1 MHYLIQSYHLI
12 FPSDESPL
20 ILDSKM
26 ETVAKLNPPFRG
38 NFKTCKSSAFF
49 NLSRNTCKLR
59 SRVWYVDK
67 SKNLYS
73 FDLSNLQ
80 EKIARLR
87 SEQLTAGSADG
98 CKALPGIEGILL
110 HSEVE
115 EFCLDPFSSAL
126 TIFVLATDGT
136 VQKLQSNDGRLPLT
150 SLHSAKRPQE
160 KKRGLHSNR
169 LYSEVCS
176 DSLDTQGWKIVQ
188 DTVSDFFE
196 TIDSLDHLFNDH
208 R

>member
-67 SKNLYS
+67 SKN
-73 FDLSNLQ
+73 FILS
-80 EKIARLR
+80 I
-87 SEQLTAGSADG
+87 SAI
-98 CKALPGIEGILL
+98 C
-110 HSEVE
+110 
-115 EFCLDPFSSAL
+115 
-126 TIFVLATDGT
+126 
-136 VQKLQSNDGRLPLT
+136 
-150 SLHSAKRPQE
+150 
-160 KKRGLHSNR
+160 KKR
-169 LYSEVCS
+169 
-176 DSLDTQGWKIVQ
+176 SLD
-188 DTVSDFFE
+188 FE
-196 TIDSLDHLFNDH
+196 ASN
-208 R
+208 